1 MANRESSAPMTMQF
15 QDTPPTA
22 PRASRELR
30 VRFQRF
36 DLSRSKSGQTTV
48 EVTLEWDEKKHIGQS
63 TGPSSPLGDLRI
75 SAEACL
81 RALAGFAGPIGFE
94 LMAVKHIRAFD
105 SNLAIVSI
113 THKQDGSTYPLVGCY
128 LAKEDVC
135 RGAAIAVLNATN
147 RVLGIAAQRPED

>member
-1 MANRESSAPMTMQF
+1 MQL
-15 QDTPPTA
+15 QDTPPSG
-22 PRASRELR
+22 PRASREIR
-30 VRFQRF
+30 VRFTGF
-36 DLSRSKSGQTTV
+36 EISRSKAGQTTA
-48 EVTLEWDEKKHIGQS
+48 EVTLEWDGKKHVGQS
-63 TGPSSPLGDLRI
+63 SGPTSPLGDLRI

-81 RALAGFAGPIGFE
+81 RALGAYAGPISFE

-113 THKQDGSTYPLVGCY
+113 THRQDGMNYPLVGCY

-147 RVLGIAAQRPED
+147 RVLGNFITAH

>member
-1 MANRESSAPMTMQF
+1 MAYRDSNAPLTMQL
-15 QDTPPTA
+15 QDS
-22 PRASRELR
+22 PRQPRTSRELR
-30 VRFQRF
+30 VRFSRF
-36 DLSRSKSGQTTV
+36 DLSRSKSGQTTA
-48 EVTLEWDEKKHIGQS
+48 EVTLELDGKKHIGQS

-113 THKQDGSTYPLVGCY
+113 THKQDGSNFPLVGCY

-147 RVLGIAAQRPED
+147 RVLGIAAQRTEED

>member
-1 MANRESSAPMTMQF
+1 MTMQL
-15 QDTPPTA
+15 QDANSESKRT
-22 PRASRELR
+22 SRDPR
-30 VRFQRF
+30 VRFTRF
-36 DLSRSKSGQTTV
+36 DLTRTKSGQTTA
-48 EVTLEWDEKKHIGQS
+48 EVTLELDGKKHVGQS

-81 RALAGFAGPIGFE
+81 KALTGFSGGIEFE

-113 THKQDGSTYPLVGCY
+113 THRQDGTNFPLVGCY

-135 RGAAIAVLNATN
+135 RGSAIAVLNATN
-147 RVLGIAAQRPED
+147 RVLGIAMQRTDE

>member
-1 MANRESSAPMTMQF
+1 MTDRMSAPMTMQL
-15 QDTPPTA
+15 QDTESISK
-22 PRASRELR
+22 RSSRENR
-30 VRFQRF
+30 VRFSGFSVTRT
-36 DLSRSKSGQTTV
+36 KSGQTTV
-48 EVTLEWDEKKHIGQS
+48 EVTLELEGKKHIGQA

-81 RALAGFAGPIGFE
+81 RALSGFSGGLDFE

-113 THKQDGSTYPLVGCY
+113 THRQDGSSYPLVGCY

-135 RGAAIAVLNATN
+135 RGAAISVLNATN
-147 RVLGIAAQRPED
+147 RVLGISLHRTEE

>member
-1 MANRESSAPMTMQF
+1 MAYRESSAPLTMQL
-15 QDTPPTA
+15 QDTKPTS
-22 PRASRELR
+22 PRVSRELR
-30 VRFQRF
+30 VRFTRF
-36 DLSRSKSGQTTV
+36 DVTRTKAGQTTA
-48 EVTLEWDEKKHIGQS
+48 EVTLELDGEKHIGRA

-81 RALAGFAGPIGFE
+81 QALIAFAGPMGFE

-113 THKQDGSTYPLVGCY
+113 THQQDGQSFPLVGVY

-147 RVLGIAAQRPED
+147 RVLGISALRAEE

>member
-1 MANRESSAPMTMQF
+1 MTMQL
-15 QDTPPTA
+15 QDTQSPQ
-22 PRASRELR
+22 RRISREIR
-30 VRFQRF
+30 VRFTRF
-36 DLSRSKSGQTTV
+36 DLTRTKSGQTTC
-48 EVTLEWDEKKHIGQS
+48 EVTLEMDGKKHIGQS

-81 RALAGFAGPIGFE
+81 RALSGMSGGLEFE

-113 THKQDGSTYPLVGCY
+113 THKQDGSSFPLVGCY
-128 LAKEDVC
+128 LATDDVC

-147 RVLGIAAQRPED
+147 RVLGISLQREG